1 MKSRN
6 LKDLKKK
13 YLKKIKLIKKYNEA
27 YYDLSKPIVDDA
39 TYDNIK
45 KEIKEI
51 EEKYPTEINNEFL
64 SSAVGFKPSKNF
76 NKVKHKV
83 PMLSL
88 NNAFNREDLENFEK
102 KISNFLSLKN
112 NSDLEYSTE
121 PKIDGISASLFYK
134 NGKFIQG
141 LSRGDGVEGEDITE
155 NLKTINDIP
164 KILKGKNIPDEID
177 IRGEVFIKNKD
188 FERLS
193 DKFANPRNAASGSLR
208 QKDPKKTKEI
218 PLNFIAYTFGH
229 SKNLNVTSQ
238 FEFLKN
244 LKNWGFKVNKF
255 NKLIRGVDN
264 LVENHFKLEQIR
276 KEIEFDIDGIV
287 YKINDFILQKRLGFV
302 ANAPRWAIAH
312 KFSSNKSIS
321 EILKIDI
328 QVGRTGAMTPVAKI
342 KPVNIGGVLVS
353 NATLHNEDEIQR
365 KDIRIG
371 DTVTVERAGD
381 VIPRVISVDLKKR
394 NKNSKKFNF
403 PKNCP
408 SCGSST
414 VKEFNQITKRYDA
427 VRRCINDGYAC
438 EKMAIEKIKHFV
450 SKEAL
455 NIDGLGKKIV
465 ENFWDLKLIRYPHDI
480 FNLNYDK
487 ISQLDGW
494 GNLSVAN
501 LKYSIDKKRKISLS
515 KFIYS
520 IGIRH
525 IGQENAKLLSKT
537 LKKIENFLNLGKS
550 TRFIELSN
558 IDGIGDTQIKSIQ
571 KFFSNNK
578 NLVVLNE
585 LQKNLSII
593 PEPEISKNG
602 ILKEKTFMFTG
613 KLIGI
618 SRAEAKSLVEKNSGK
633 IVSNV
638 SKKLDFLIV
647 GDKPTNRKI
656 KDAES
661 LNIKVIS
668 QHEFIKMLDIKDS

>member
-1 MKSRN
+1 MKYRN

-88 NNAFNREDLENFEK
+88 NNAFNKEDLENFEK

-229 SKNLNVTSQ
+229 SKNLNVKSQ

-381 VIPRVISVDLKKR
+381 VIPKVISVDLKKR

-414 VKEFNQITKRYDA
+414 VKEFNQITKRFDA

-501 LKYSIDKKRKISLS
+501 LKYSIDKKKKISLS

-550 TRFIELSN
+550 TRFNELSN

>member
-51 EEKYPTEINNEFL
+51 EEKYPTEINNKFL

-121 PKIDGISASLFYK
+121 PKIDGISSSLFYK

-188 FERLS
+188 FEKLS

-353 NATLHNEDEIQR
+353 NATLHNEDEIER

-394 NKNSKKFNF
+394 NKNSKIFNF

-414 VKEFNQITKRYDA
+414 VKEFNQITKRFDA
-427 VRRCINDGYAC
+427 VRRCINDGYTC

-550 TRFIELSN
+550 TRFNELSN

-602 ILKEKTFMFTG
+602 ILEEKTFMFTG
-613 KLIGI
+613 KLMGI

>member
-51 EEKYPTEINNEFL
+51 DEKYPTEINNEFS

-102 KISNFLSLKN
+102 KISNFLSLKK

-188 FERLS
+188 FEKLS

-229 SKNLNVTSQ
+229 YKNLNVTSQ

-287 YKINDFILQKRLGFV
+287 YKINEFILQKRLGFV

-353 NATLHNEDEIQR
+353 NATLHNEDEIRR

-394 NKNSKKFNF
+394 NKNSKIFNF

-414 VKEFNQITKRYDA
+414 VKEFNQITKRFDA
-427 VRRCINDGYAC
+427 VRRCINDGYTC

-550 TRFIELSN
+550 TRFNELSN